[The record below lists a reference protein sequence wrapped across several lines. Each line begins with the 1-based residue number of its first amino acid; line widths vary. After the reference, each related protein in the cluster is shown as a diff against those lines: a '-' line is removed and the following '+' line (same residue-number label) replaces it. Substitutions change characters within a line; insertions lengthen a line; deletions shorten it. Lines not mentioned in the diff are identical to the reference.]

1 MEEELR
7 VIKNKTNTSPKTKT
21 IYDARYGEIFWKN
34 FLAGLGNGLGGLSVY
49 LISLAVI
56 GIIFF
61 YFVLPTLMPTINAY
75 TNFFKSVSSV
85 VNTKP
90 SAPNSPENFL
100 LQKLLGR

>member
-1 MEEELR
+1 MEEKEQF
-7 VIKNKTNTSPKTKT
+7 IKNKEIVPPKTKT
-21 IYDARYGEIFWKN
+21 IYDAHYGEIFWKN

-85 VNTKP
+85 INTKP
-90 SAPNSPENFL
+90 SAPNSSENFF
-100 LQKLLGR
+100 LQKLLGK